1 MNHSINGKHLGLAVS
16 CVLALGVASSAA
28 YAQSGTNKSGYLID
42 SRGEVAKS
50 GSGLCWRTSSWTP
63 ALALAECDPDLMAKQ
78 ALAVKPSQP
87 AAQSPAA
94 APPAAAPVAVVK
106 PAGQRVTLAADALFD
121 FNKADLRPAGRAS
134 LDEFLAKLKGI
145 TPEVIIAVGHAD
157 RFGAETYNHR
167 LSEQRAAAVKTYLRS
182 KGVEAN
188 RVHTEG
194 KGEKQPVTK
203 AEDCKGGKSPKT
215 IACLQPDRRVEVE
228 VLGTQIAK

>member
-1 MNHSINGKHLGLAVS
+1 MNHSKKSKRLGLAVT

-28 YAQSGTNKSGYLID
+28 FAQSGTNKSGYLID

-50 GSGLCWRTSSWTP
+50 GTGLCWRTASWTP
-63 ALALAECDPDLMAKQ
+63 ALALAECDPDLTPRQ
-78 ALAVKPSQP
+78 ALVVKPSQS
-87 AAQSPAA
+87 AQAPVA
-94 APPAAAPVAVVK
+94 APPVAVVK

-121 FNKADLRPAGRAS
+121 FNKADLRPAGRVS

-157 RFGAETYNHR
+157 RFGSETYNQR
-167 LSEQRAAAVKTYLRS
+167 LSEQRAASVKTYLMS